1 MSKFTVAG
9 VVALCSLP
17 GAALNVWPKVPHILA
32 GTATG
37 SDIAFVVFVVIAV
50 LLMAAVPFAVEKA
63 SNISWKSLFWA
74 FGLSLA
80 TLNYCIGVAG
90 AGKMRESDAGPSREL
105 VHKHAALDSR
115 IERATNSRKQ
125 LPQVS
130 PAVDQAMLDAAN
142 QAVDLA
148 QAAWKQECDK
158 VGDNCRKRV
167 GELKAA
173 TEKRAPLLRQGSRR
187 PDRQT
192 GGGNPRS
199 RSREG

>member
-1 MSKFTVAG
+1 MRKFTVAG

-17 GAALNVWPKVPHILA
+17 GAALNVWPKVPQIMA

-37 SDIAFVVFVVIAV
+37 SDIAFVVFVVTAV

-63 SNISWKSLFWA
+63 SNIGWKSLFWA

-90 AGKMRESDAGPSREL
+90 AGKMRDSDAGPLREL

-130 PAVDQAMLDAAN
+130 PAVDQACSMPPTRRSSWRTMPASGSAARLERT
-142 QAVDLA
+142 AGL
-148 QAAWKQECDK
+148 
-158 VGDNCRKRV
+158 RV
-167 GELKAA
+167 AELKTA
-173 TEKRAPLLRQGSRR
+173 TKARAPLLRQKADGR
-187 PDRQT
+187 PDRR
-192 GGGNPRS
+192 GRDGNPAA
-199 RSREG
+199 